1 MMRELKGK
9 ASPDAVREALV
20 KEVEKRK
27 NTVNYRRINIMVT
40 VIKII

>member
-27 NTVNYRRINIMVT
+27 NQ
-40 VIKII
+40 